1 MQTPTHTVDFTKG
14 AAKCTAVAFAFMLKH
29 VVPTKQP
36 ADKICCN
43 GNCNQGR
50 NCPVRN
56 AQPH

>member
-1 MQTPTHTVDFTKG
+1 MHNLTHTVDFTKG
-14 AAKCTAVAFAFMLKH
+14 AAQCTAAAFAFMLKH
-29 VVPTKQP
+29 VVPKMQP

>member
-14 AAKCTAVAFAFMLKH
+14 AAQCTAAAFAFMLTH
-29 VVPTKQP
+29 VVPKMQP

-43 GNCNQGR
+43 GDCNQGR
-50 NCPVRN
+50 TCPVRN